1 MYLEIAVGCGL
12 TVTAV
17 SRGSVP
23 KFGVYGVPVTHASL
37 LLDEAPEDAIIIG
50 PTTRSLLPGMF
61 KVKEFKEVAGVGLA
75 HQLLVSDLTGYTGN
89 ADRPLP
95 SGQGGPEAVVCE
107 GHQDSRASV
116 PGRC

>member
-75 HQLLVSDLTGYTGN
+75 HQLLVSDLTGST
-89 ADRPLP
+89 
-95 SGQGGPEAVVCE
+95 
-107 GHQDSRASV
+107 
-116 PGRC
+116 